1 MGAVERGIAGK
12 FANRFENFE
21 AVLLSVSGEIIT
33 VRGHM
38 HIWLLPGQYC
48 PLRLISLSF
57 VLHCP

>member
-12 FANRFENFE
+12 FANRFEV
-21 AVLLSVSGEIIT
+21 VLLSVSGEIIT
-33 VRGHM
+33 VSGHT

-57 VLHCP
+57 VFPCP